1 MTEVPVVLGIHWI
14 NARIRRRE
22 WFRRL
27 PLHALA
33 IPPLLVTKRIEP
45 EPPT

>member
-1 MTEVPVVLGIHWI
+1 MTDVPVVLGINRI

-27 PLHALA
+27 PRTPSRYRLSS
-33 IPPLLVTKRIEP
+33 
-45 EPPT
+45 